1 MKEKEKKEKEET
13 LRKKGEQLIREDSG
27 KPAKEER
34 KELGKGA
41 LARRRGG
48 EEGKRGHQKDSDRQ
62 CQYEYG
68 RQM

>member
-48 EEGKRGHQKDSDRQ
+48 
-62 CQYEYG
+62 
-68 RQM
+68 